1 MPSSTRSNRPMADWF
16 YQPGT
21 AIAGFLARLLFR
33 ARVEGVEHLPRTGP
47 FIVVTNHCSNLDP
60 PILGWATGHRID
72 RVVHFMAKAE
82 IRRWPI
88 VGWVASQTGVYFVR
102 RGKADRA
109 AQRFSLDA
117 LAAGHPIAM
126 FVEGTRSRD
135 GRLKGGRPGAALL
148 AIRSGAPIVPA
159 GIAGTQRIFPGRSRV
174 PHPTRVTV
182 RIGEPVLL
190 RHQPDGRID
199 RAALADGTER
209 IMRAIEAL
217 LPPDQRRSNPPP
229 DAAATPP

>member
-1 MPSSTRSNRPMADWF
+1 MADWF

-33 ARVEGVEHLPRTGP
+33 ARVEGVAHLPRTGP
-47 FIVVTNHCSNLDP
+47 FIVATNHCSNLDP
-60 PILGWATGHRID
+60 PILGWATGHQIG

-82 IRRWPI
+82 MRGWPI

-102 RGKADRA
+102 RGEADRA

-117 LAAGHPIAM
+117 LAAGQPIAL

-135 GRLKGGRPGAALL
+135 GRLKVGRPGAALL
-148 AIRSGAPIVPA
+148 AIRSGAPIVPVA
-159 GIAGTQRIFPGRSRV
+159 IVGTQRIFPGTSHV

-182 RIGEPVLL
+182 RIGVGL
-190 RHQPDGRID
+190 RLPHQPNGRID

-209 IMRAIEAL
+209 IMQAIEAL
-217 LPPDQRRSNPPP
+217 LPPEQRRAVES
-229 DAAATPP
+229 AAEEP